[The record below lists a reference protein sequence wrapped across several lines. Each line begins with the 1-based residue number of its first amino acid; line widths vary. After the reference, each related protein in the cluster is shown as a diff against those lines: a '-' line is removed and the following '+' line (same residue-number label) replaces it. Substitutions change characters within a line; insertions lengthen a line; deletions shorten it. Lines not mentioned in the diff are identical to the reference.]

1 MSTNQQIATALVG
14 HHLALS
20 TRAQDHMLGDIEQ
33 MVADTD
39 RRLMLH
45 TAASVAHRRA
55 EQLHAAVKLCKPSEM
70 WEARIDAK
78 VQSVDAYDA
87 TVKSF
92 RADLDEIPGW
102 ATELAAANREAL
114 YQSNGGEFCM
124 HGRASQFHRQCA
136 SMHAAFARNAG
147 VL

>member
-1 MSTNQQIATALVG
+1 VSTNQQIATALVD
-14 HHLALS
+14 HHLALG
-20 TRAQDHMLGDIEQ
+20 TRAQDRMLGDIEQ

-45 TAASVAHRRA
+45 TAASAAHRRA
-55 EQLHAAVKLCKPSEM
+55 EQLHASVKLCKPIEM

-78 VQSVDAYDA
+78 AQSVDAYDA
-87 TVKSF
+87 TVRSF
-92 RADLDEIPGW
+92 RADLDEVPAW
-102 ATELAAANREAL
+102 ATELARANREAL
-114 YQSNGGEFCM
+114 FQSNGAEYCY